1 MVLPCAA
8 TPGLPADPA
17 PNRRAAT
24 VDLLALF
31 NITQLANAL
40 ALASL
45 LTILSSG
52 LALIFGL
59 RGVMNFGHGAFYM
72 LGAYL
77 GYTVT
82 GRLGFWPSLVV
93 VPLLLAVLGVVF
105 ELAVLR
111 PLQKRSHMDVALIT
125 FGIALVIGP
134 VVNKIWGT
142 SPLSVEAPAEL
153 AGSVSLFGSAYPVYR
168 LFLIAMGFGTCVALA
183 AWLRFTRSGMHTRAV
198 SQQPHVARMM
208 GVNTDRL
215 SLLVVCLGTGF
226 AGLAGV
232 LAGPYLSVDPGM
244 GASILIS
251 CLIVVVVGGLGS
263 IGGAIAAAV
272 VYGFITVIGT
282 VILPSVAVLAPYL
295 LLFFVLL
302 WRPQGFGRGRVD

>member
-1 MVLPCAA
+1 MNF
-8 TPGLPADPA
+8 DQ
-17 PNRRAAT
+17 
-24 VDLLALF
+24 LLSVS
-31 NITQLANAL
+31 QLANAL

-45 LTILSSG
+45 LTILASG

-59 RGVMNFGHGAFYM
+59 RDVMNFAHGALYM

-77 GYTVT
+77 GFSVAKVFN
-82 GRLGFWPSLVV
+82 FWAALVL
-93 VPLLLAVLGVVF
+93 VPLMLAALGVVF

-111 PLQKRSHMDVALIT
+111 PLQKRAHMDVALVT
-125 FGIALVIGP
+125 FGLALIIGP
-134 VVNKIWGT
+134 AVHKIWGT
-142 SPLSVEAPAEL
+142 IPLSVEPPAVL
-153 AGSVSLFGSAYPVYR
+153 SGSVPLFGELYPVYR
-168 LFLIAMGFGTCVALA
+168 LFLIAVGFSTCVALA
-183 AWLRFTRSGMHTRAV
+183 VWLKHTRSGMYTRAV

-244 GASILIS
+244 GGTILIS

-272 VYGFITVIGT
+272 VYGFIQVIGT
-282 VILPSVAVLAPYL
+282 VLLPSVAVLAPYL

-302 WRPQGFGRGRVD
+302 WRPQGLGGGRVS

>member
-1 MVLPCAA
+1 MDFLQVVGVA
-8 TPGLPADPA
+8 
-17 PNRRAAT
+17 
-24 VDLLALF
+24 
-31 NITQLANAL
+31 QLANAL

-45 LTILSSG
+45 LTILASG

-59 RGVMNFGHGAFYM
+59 RDVMNFAHGALYM

-77 GYTVT
+77 GYSVSKS
-82 GRLGFWPSLVV
+82 LNFWLALVI
-93 VPLLLAVLGVVF
+93 VPLLLALVGVLF
-105 ELAVLR
+105 ELSVLR

-125 FGIALVIGP
+125 FGLALVVGP
-134 VVNKIWGT
+134 VVHQVWGT
-142 SPLSVEAPAEL
+142 VPLSLDPPTVL
-153 AGSVSLFGSAYPVYR
+153 AGSVQLLGTQYPSYR
-168 LFLIAMGFGTCVALA
+168 LFLIVAGFGTCACLA
-183 AWLRFTRSGMHTRAV
+183 AWLKWTRSGMYTRAV

-244 GASILIS
+244 GSTILIS

-263 IGGAIAAAV
+263 IGGALAAAV
-272 VYGFITVIGT
+272 IYGFIQVIGT
-282 VILPSVAVLAPYL
+282 VLFPSVAVLAPYL

-302 WRPQGFGRGRVD
+302 WRPQGLGRGRVA

>member
-1 MVLPCAA
+1 MQGAL
-8 TPGLPADPA
+8 
-17 PNRRAAT
+17 NRAIA
-24 VDLLALF
+24 VDLSQLF
-31 NITQLANAL
+31 NVAQLANAL

-45 LTILSSG
+45 LTILASG

-59 RGVMNFGHGAFYM
+59 RDAMNFGHGAFYM

-77 GYTVT
+77 GHSVSN
-82 GRLGFWPSLVV
+82 RLSFWAALIV
-93 VPLLLAVLGVVF
+93 VPLLLALVGAVF
-105 ELAVLR
+105 ELTLLR
-111 PLQKRSHMDVALIT
+111 PLQKRSRMDVALIS
-125 FGIALVIGP
+125 FGLALVIGP
-134 VVNKIWGT
+134 AIYQVWGT
-142 SPLSVEAPAEL
+142 APLSVEAPPAL
-153 AGSVSLFGSAYPVYR
+153 AGSVQLLGTMYPVYR
-168 LFLIAMGFGTCVALA
+168 LFLIAVGFGACVVLAL
-183 AWLRFTRSGMHTRAV
+183 WLKYTRSGMHTRAV
-198 SQQPHVARMM
+198 SQQPHIARMM

-272 VYGFITVIGT
+272 VYGFIQVIGT
-282 VILPSVAVLAPYL
+282 VLFPSMAVLAPYL
-295 LLFFVLL
+295 LLFGVLL
-302 WRPQGFGRGRVD
+302 WRPQGFGRGRVA

>member
-1 MVLPCAA
+1 MSNSEYRAKFMVGVAA
-8 TPGLPADPA
+8 PTTAM
-17 PNRRAAT
+17 
-24 VDLLALF
+24 
-31 NITQLANAL
+31 I
-40 ALASL
+40 
-45 LTILSSG
+45 
-52 LALIFGL
+52 
-59 RGVMNFGHGAFYM
+59 
-72 LGAYL
+72 
-77 GYTVT
+77 
-82 GRLGFWPSLVV
+82 
-93 VPLLLAVLGVVF
+93 
-105 ELAVLR
+105 
-111 PLQKRSHMDVALIT
+111 
-125 FGIALVIGP
+125 IGP
-134 VVNKIWGT
+134 LVYKIWGT
-142 SPLSVEAPAEL
+142 APLAVEAPPEL
-153 AGSVSLFGSAYPVYR
+153 SGSVVLFGSPYPVYR

-198 SQQPHVARMM
+198 SQQPRVARMM

-244 GASILIS
+244 GAGILIS

-282 VILPSVAVLAPYL
+282 VMLPSLAVLAPYL

>member
-1 MVLPCAA
+1 MDFAQIFSVA
-8 TPGLPADPA
+8 
-17 PNRRAAT
+17 
-24 VDLLALF
+24 
-31 NITQLANAL
+31 QLANAL

-45 LTILSSG
+45 LTILASG

-59 RGVMNFGHGAFYM
+59 RDVMNFGHGALYM

-77 GYTVT
+77 GFSVS
-82 GRLGFWPSLVV
+82 RSLSFWAALLI
-93 VPLLLAVLGVVF
+93 VPLALAVVGAVF

-111 PLQKRSHMDVALIT
+111 PLQRRSHMDVALVT
-125 FGIALVIGP
+125 FGLALIIGP
-134 VVNKIWGT
+134 AVHKIWGT
-142 SPLSVEAPAEL
+142 SPLSVEPPDVL
-153 AGSVSLFGSAYPVYR
+153 AGSTLLFGTMYPLYR
-168 LFLIAMGFGTCVALA
+168 LFLIAVGFGTCLLLA
-183 AWLRFTRSGMHTRAV
+183 AWLKFTRSGMHTRAV

-215 SLLVVCLGTGF
+215 SLMVVCLGCGF

-244 GASILIS
+244 GATILIS

-272 VYGFITVIGT
+272 VYGFIQVIGT
-282 VILPSVAVLAPYL
+282 VLLPSVAVLAPYL
-295 LLFFVLL
+295 LLFGVLL
-302 WRPQGFGRGRVD
+302 WRPQGFGRGRVA

>member
-1 MVLPCAA
+1 M
-8 TPGLPADPA
+8 DFSQ
-17 PNRRAAT
+17 
-24 VDLLALF
+24 LF
-31 NITQLANAL
+31 NVAQLANAL

-59 RGVMNFGHGAFYM
+59 RDVMNFGHGALYM

-77 GYTVT
+77 GYSAAAQFN
-82 GRLGFWPSLVV
+82 FWVA
-93 VPLLLAVLGVVF
+93 LLLVPVLLAGVGVVF
-105 ELAVLR
+105 ELACLR
-111 PLQKRSHMDVALIT
+111 PLQHRSHMDVALIT
-125 FGIALVIGP
+125 YGLALIIGSL
-134 VVNKIWGT
+134 VHKVWGT
-142 SPLSVEAPAEL
+142 SPLSIEAPTVL
-153 AGSVSLFGSAYPVYR
+153 AGSTQLFGEQYPVYR
-168 LFLIAMGFGTCVALA
+168 MFLIAIGFGTCVALA
-183 AWLRFTRSGMHTRAV
+183 AWLKWTRSGMYTRAV
-198 SQQPHVARMM
+198 SQQPQVARMM

-244 GASILIS
+244 GASVLIS

-263 IGGAIAAAV
+263 IGGAISAAV
-272 VYGFITVIGT
+272 VYGFIQVIGT
-282 VILPSVAVLAPYL
+282 VMFPSVAVLAPYM

-302 WRPQGFGRGRVD
+302 WRPQGLGRGRVA

>member
-1 MVLPCAA
+1 M
-8 TPGLPADPA
+8 
-17 PNRRAAT
+17 
-24 VDLLALF
+24 DLSQLF
-31 NITQLANAL
+31 SVAQLANAL

-45 LTILSSG
+45 LTILASG

-59 RGVMNFGHGAFYM
+59 RDVMNFAHGALYM
-72 LGAYL
+72 LGAYI
-77 GYTVT
+77 GYSVT
-82 GRLGFWPSLVV
+82 KVAGFWVALWVA
-93 VPLLLAVLGVVF
+93 PLLLAAVGAVF

-111 PLQKRSHMDVALIT
+111 PLQKRAHMDVALVT
-125 FGIALVIGP
+125 FGLALMIGP
-134 VVNKIWGT
+134 AVHKIWGT
-142 SPLSVEAPAEL
+142 APLSVEPPAAL
-153 AGSVSLFGSAYPVYR
+153 AGSVLVLGTLYPVYR
-168 LFLIAMGFGTCVALA
+168 LFLIAVGFGTCLGLA
-183 AWLRFTRSGMHTRAV
+183 AWLKYTRSGMHTRAV
-198 SQQPHVARMM
+198 SQQPQVARMM

-215 SLLVVCLGTGF
+215 SLLVVCLGCGF

-272 VYGFITVIGT
+272 VYGFIQVIGT
-282 VILPSVAVLAPYL
+282 VLFPSVAVLAPYL

-302 WRPQGFGRGRVD
+302 WRPQGLGRGRVA

>member
-1 MVLPCAA
+1 
-8 TPGLPADPA
+8 
-17 PNRRAAT
+17 
-24 VDLLALF
+24 VDFAQLF
-31 NITQLANAL
+31 SVAQLANAL

-45 LTILSSG
+45 LTILASG

-59 RGVMNFGHGAFYM
+59 RDVMNFGHGALYM

-77 GYTVT
+77 GFTVT
-82 GRLGFWPSLVV
+82 KTFSFWGALII
-93 VPLLLAVLGVVF
+93 VPLLLALLGVVF

-111 PLQKRSHMDVALIT
+111 PLQKRSHMDVALVT
-125 FGIALVIGP
+125 FGLALIIGP
-134 VVNKIWGT
+134 AVHKVWGT
-142 SPLSVEAPAEL
+142 VPLSVEPPAVL
-153 AGSVSLFGSAYPVYR
+153 AGSVNLLGTLYPTYR
-168 LFLIAMGFGTCVALA
+168 LFLIGVGFSTCVALA
-183 AWLRFTRSGMHTRAV
+183 AWLKFTRSGMHTRAV

-244 GASILIS
+244 GATILIS

-272 VYGFITVIGT
+272 VYGFIQVIGT
-282 VILPSVAVLAPYL
+282 VLFPSLAVLAPYL
-295 LLFFVLL
+295 LLFGVLL
-302 WRPQGFGRGRVD
+302 WRPQGLGRGRVA

>member
-1 MVLPCAA
+1 
-8 TPGLPADPA
+8 
-17 PNRRAAT
+17 
-24 VDLLALF
+24 VDFTQLF
-31 NITQLANAL
+31 SVAQLANAL

-45 LTILSSG
+45 LTILASG

-59 RGVMNFGHGAFYM
+59 RDVMNFAHGALYM

-77 GYTVT
+77 AFTVGKT
-82 GRLGFWPSLVV
+82 MSFWAALVI
-93 VPLLLAVLGVVF
+93 VPLLLAVVGAGF

-111 PLQKRSHMDVALIT
+111 PLQKRSHMDVALVT
-125 FGIALVIGP
+125 FGVALIIGP
-134 VVNKIWGT
+134 AVHKIWGT
-142 SPLSVEAPAEL
+142 VPLSIDAPDVL
-153 AGSVSLFGSAYPVYR
+153 AGSVHLLGTQYPLYR
-168 LFLIAMGFGTCVALA
+168 LFLIAMGFGTCLALA
-183 AWLRFTRSGMHTRAV
+183 AWLKYTRSGMHTRAV

-215 SLLVVCLGTGF
+215 SLFVVCLGTGF

-244 GASILIS
+244 GATILIS

-272 VYGFITVIGT
+272 VYGFIQVIGT
-282 VILPSVAVLAPYL
+282 VLFPALAVLAPYL
-295 LLFFVLL
+295 LLFVVLL
-302 WRPQGFGRGRVD
+302 WRPQGFGRGRVG

>member
-1 MVLPCAA
+1 LDFAQIFSVA
-8 TPGLPADPA
+8 
-17 PNRRAAT
+17 
-24 VDLLALF
+24 
-31 NITQLANAL
+31 QLANAL

-45 LTILSSG
+45 LTILASG

-59 RGVMNFGHGAFYM
+59 RDVMNFGHGALYM

-77 GYTVT
+77 GFSVSRTFS
-82 GRLGFWPSLVV
+82 FWAALVL
-93 VPLLLAVLGVVF
+93 VPLALAVVGAAF

-111 PLQKRSHMDVALIT
+111 PLQRRSHMDVALVT
-125 FGIALVIGP
+125 FGLALIIGP
-134 VVNKIWGT
+134 AVHKIWGT
-142 SPLSVEAPAEL
+142 SPLSVEPPDVL
-153 AGSVSLFGSAYPVYR
+153 AGSTLLFGTMYPMYR
-168 LFLIAMGFGTCVALA
+168 LFLIGVGFSTCLALA
-183 AWLRFTRSGMHTRAV
+183 AWLKSTRSGMHTRAV

-215 SLLVVCLGTGF
+215 SLMVVCLGCGF

-244 GASILIS
+244 GATILIS

-272 VYGFITVIGT
+272 VYGFIQVIGS
-282 VILPSVAVLAPYL
+282 VLLPSVAVLAPYL
-295 LLFFVLL
+295 LLFIVLL
-302 WRPQGFGRGRVD
+302 WRPQGFGRGRVA

>member
-1 MVLPCAA
+1 MDFAQ
-8 TPGLPADPA
+8 
-17 PNRRAAT
+17 
-24 VDLLALF
+24 LF
-31 NITQLANAL
+31 SVAQLANAL

-45 LTILSSG
+45 LTILASG

-59 RGVMNFGHGAFYM
+59 RDVMNFAHGALYM

-77 GYTVT
+77 SYTV
-82 GRLGFWPSLVV
+82 GRSLNFWAALVI
-93 VPLLLAVLGVVF
+93 VPLMLAAVGVVF

-111 PLQKRSHMDVALIT
+111 PLQKRSHMDVALVT
-125 FGIALVIGP
+125 FGISLIVGP
-134 VVNKIWGT
+134 AVHKIWGT
-142 SPLSVEAPAEL
+142 VPLSVEAPLVL
-153 AGSVSLFGSAYPVYR
+153 AGSVQLLGTQYPVYR
-168 LFLIAMGFGTCVALA
+168 LFLIAVGFSACAVLAL
-183 AWLRFTRSGMHTRAV
+183 WLKFTRTGMHTRAV

-244 GASILIS
+244 GATILIS

-272 VYGFITVIGT
+272 VYGFIQVIGT
-282 VILPSVAVLAPYL
+282 VLFPAIAVLAPYL
-295 LLFFVLL
+295 LLFGVLL
-302 WRPQGFGRGRVD
+302 WRPQGLGRGRVA